1 MLTNTANERDEFF
14 MRMALAQADLAEEKG
29 EVPVGAVVVINDEI
43 VASAYNLSICTH
55 DPTAHAELLAVK
67 AASAT
72 IQNYRLIDASVYVTL
87 EPCPMCAG
95 MLVHARV
102 KRLVYG
108 AADYKTGAC
117 GSVYNIAC
125 SDKLNHL
132 VEIQSGVLAD
142 ECADKI
148 SSFFKK
154 RRKQKKLQK
163 QAAKKN
169 ATS

>member
-1 MLTNTANERDEFF
+1 MSLETQQSLDESF
-14 MRMALAQADLAEEKG
+14 MRDALAQADLAEEKG
-29 EVPVGAVVVINDEI
+29 EVPVGAVVVIDSEI
-43 VASAYNLSICTH
+43 VATGYNLSICNH
-55 DPTAHAELLAVK
+55 DPTAHAELIAVRD
-67 AASAT
+67 AAAR
-72 IQNYRLIDASVYVTL
+72 IENYRLIDATVYVTL

-117 GSVYNIAC
+117 GSVYDIAC
-125 SDKLNHL
+125 SDKLNH
-132 VEIQSGVLAD
+132 VIDITPNVLAD

-154 RRKQKKLQK
+154 RREQKKQ
-163 QAAKKN
+163 AKKS
-169 ATS
+169 A